1 MDVFAR
7 CGSCAVAYRLNEALP
22 VEDMAETPCPECGG
36 TPVSF
41 AVDHAPESADV
52 DGSG

>member
-7 CGSCAVAYRLNEALP
+7 CGSCGLAYRLDEALP
-22 VEDMAETPCPECGG
+22 VEDMAETPCPDCGG

-41 AVDHAPESADV
+41 AVDREPESADS
-52 DGSG
+52 DRSN